1 MMPKT
6 LIITAICMKTENF
19 MYKVIMTNFGNVVYE
34 GMDPNVAVEKAVKCG
49 FEAVL
54 YTNGVPTQTYST
66 ISGWQSVK

>member
-1 MMPKT
+1 V
-6 LIITAICMKTENF
+6 
-19 MYKVIMTNFGNVVYE
+19 YKVIMTNFGNVVYE
-34 GMDPNVAVEKAVKCG
+34 GMDPNIAVEKAVRCG